1 MSVSTTGIYE
11 LEKDEEIKNTQVNH
25 APLLEPKARS
35 QAGSR
40 DWKNS
45 SGWKKVA
52 IHQALM
58 SRMTMI
64 SRRKTDRFLLF
75 RASSNTFLETV
86 ADDII
91 DVHRADGQ
99 V

>member
-1 MSVSTTGIYE
+1 MGVSTTGGIN
-11 LEKDEEIKNTQVNH
+11 EKIKKQKQTQVNH
-25 APLLEPKARS
+25 APLLEPKAKS

-75 RASSNTFLETV
+75 RASSKTFLETV
-86 ADDII
+86 ADDIMSTE
-91 DVHRADGQ
+91 
-99 V
+99 